1 MRISDWSSDV
11 CSSDLRRRVA
21 HQQALHRQ
29 ALLDASAQAAAEYE
43 AIVEALTGAHR
54 IALSRRDWLTT
65 ATAPKAQAPARRD
78 DAERRAAA
86 ELENYSPGWFARVLK
101 REERAPPALAAPT
114 TAARA
119 PPEGETE
126 TAVRCKPT
134 SVREGKER
142 E

>member
-65 ATAPKAQAPARRD
+65 ATAPKVQAPARRD
-78 DAERRAAA
+78 DAERRAAS

-101 REERAPPALAAPT
+101 DRKSGVSGKSVSGRVDHGGSRFIKNKKLQNT
-114 TAARA
+114 T
-119 PPEGETE
+119 T
-126 TAVRCKPT
+126 TNK
-134 SVREGKER
+134 
-142 E
+142 